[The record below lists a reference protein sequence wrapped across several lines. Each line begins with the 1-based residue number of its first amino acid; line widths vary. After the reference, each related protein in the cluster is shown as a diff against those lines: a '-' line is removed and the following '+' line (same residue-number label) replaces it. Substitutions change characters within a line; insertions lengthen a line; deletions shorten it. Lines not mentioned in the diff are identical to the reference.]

1 MNQGRAYLKG
11 FFAAFCL
18 FAQAASAVVSF
29 QNNYRSPRNKERPL
43 RKSTSL
49 IILHTTEA
57 PSSSALQK
65 LSSLGECHYC
75 VAENGKVYR
84 IIDRTRVA
92 FHAGRS
98 MWNGRS
104 NVDDFSIGIEV
115 CGYHNKTLTQAQYRS
130 LSELIGELQYIYK
143 IPDHSVISH
152 SHVAYGT
159 PNKWFKRS
167 HRGRKRCGMQFALPA
182 VRRALNLATRPG
194 SDPDV
199 KAKRLV
205 VGDAYLS
212 RVLYGNVAMRQRPVP
227 AITAA
232 KPAQPPA
239 PAAEPAKAAAKK
251 RDAPARKRRAAPP
264 PTPEEAVGQLVAESP
279 DVDENVIGPKR
290 SAWDIA
296 RAAYNAESTVYVFPD
311 GSRRRGHQI
320 IDFKAIPTGTRVNVH
335 ATDEN
340 LPDTY
345 QTIGVNGDARDI
357 AGDEALS
364 FKTVYVYPDGH
375 YFRGS
380 QLNAASVLKLPYS
393 TKVLLGYSVGGPVT
407 AKCAPSAVCGA
418 RWRAKDTFYLI
429 NGALVPG
436 DKVDDAKIPSGTMVF
451 FKS

>member
-1 MNQGRAYLKG
+1 MNQGRAYLAKG
-11 FFAAFCL
+11 VFAVFCL
-18 FAQAASAVVSF
+18 FVQAASAVVSF
-29 QNNYRSPRNKERPL
+29 QNAFRSPRNKERPV
-43 RKSTSL
+43 RRSTSL
-49 IILHTTEA
+49 IVLHTTEA
-57 PSSSALQK
+57 PSGSALQK
-65 LSSLGECHYC
+65 LSALGECHYC
-75 VAENGKVYR
+75 IAEDGKVYR

-115 CGYHNKTLTQAQYRS
+115 CGYHNKTLTPAQYRS
-130 LSELIGELQYIYK
+130 LGELIGELKYIYK
-143 IPDHSVISH
+143 IEDYNVVSH
-152 SHVAYGT
+152 AHVAYGT
-159 PNKWFKRS
+159 PNRWFKRS

-182 VRRALNLATRPG
+182 VRRALNLTTRPG

-199 KAKRLV
+199 KAKRLA

-212 RVLYGNVAMRQRPVP
+212 RVLYGTVATRQPAPP

-232 KPAQPPA
+232 KPSPPPPA
-239 PAAEPAKAAAKK
+239 PEPAKTAAP
-251 RDAPARKRRAAPP
+251 RPAGKTGTKRAAPP
-264 PTPEEAVGQLVAESP
+264 PTPEEAVRQLAPETP
-279 DVDENVIGPKR
+279 DPDENVVSKRR

-296 RAAYNAESTVYVFPD
+296 RGAYNAESTVYLFPD

-320 IDFKAIPTGTRVNVH
+320 IDFKAIPVGTRVTVH
-335 ATDEN
+335 GMDEN

-345 QTIGVNGDARDI
+345 QTVGVNGDARDI
-357 AGDEALS
+357 AGDEALN
-364 FKTVYVYPDGH
+364 FKTIYVYPDGH

-380 QLNAASVLKLPYS
+380 QLNAASVLKLPYG

-407 AKCAPSAVCGA
+407 ARCPPSVICGV

-429 NGALVPG
+429 NGGLTPG
-436 DKVDDAKIPSGTMVF
+436 DKVDDAKIPPGTMVF